1 MYLCHRC
8 AWTKAINRIFY
19 KSHLHNFFCRVC
31 VLCSYK
37 SYIASPSA
45 AGALKCQIRN
55 RYKLI
60 DDTER
65 IARSFI
71 QCLYSYVQKTCF
83 GFCAAQKGC
92 CYPSGRGNDL
102 SGLFL
107 GLHSAIIKHYSF
119 ALLHI
124 CQSKSKGEVKRSRKN
139 SMKLEQ

>member
-19 KSHLHNFFCRVC
+19 KSHLHNFLCRVC

-45 AGALKCQIRN
+45 AGAQKCQIRN

-65 IARSFI
+65 IAKSFI

-83 GFCAAQKGC
+83 GFCAAQKGY
-92 CYPSGRGNDL
+92 YPSGGGNYL

-107 GLHSAIIKHYSF
+107 GLHRHYSF

-124 CQSKSKGEVKRSRKN
+124 CQSKCKGEVKRTRKN
-139 SMKLEQ
+139 SMNLL